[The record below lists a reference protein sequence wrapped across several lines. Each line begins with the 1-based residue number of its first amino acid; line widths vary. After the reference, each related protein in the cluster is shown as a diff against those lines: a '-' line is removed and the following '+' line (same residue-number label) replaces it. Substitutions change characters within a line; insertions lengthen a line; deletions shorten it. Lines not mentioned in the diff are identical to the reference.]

1 MPVTGG
7 LPPLASNKKPVV
19 DNPREIR
26 ALDHLPVLRLGGRSS
41 GLPALSLVLS
51 VRSTTSA
58 RSDDWSGVSKST
70 PTDVLR
76 FNFDVLWGGGER
88 LAGILGRP
96 MRDHVLP
103 VGDGSMPVLTL
114 PGFLAPEMSLKRMNR
129 TLTEHG
135 FPAQSW
141 GLGVNLGPRGMSIFE
156 HVEEVEAELGGEIR
170 QLAEQYEHPVALVGQ
185 SLGGVY
191 ARELAERLPE
201 CVDRVITIGSPA
213 IEPDRAHDLNKLL
226 RLVGR
231 RLARVRLVD
240 LEPQQAMLHWEANH
254 PPMPLVSIYSPV
266 DRVVPPDLAALPQE
280 VIDQSTKKAPREN
293 IPIVASHTG
302 MAVNPFIIL
311 AVLDRLAEDIDAWV
325 DFDPHDYFSG
335 PMRLWPTPFR
345 HPLMHEQPTDNGS

>member
-1 MPVTGG
+1 M
-7 LPPLASNKKPVV
+7 S
-19 DNPREIR
+19 R
-26 ALDHLPVLRLGGRSS
+26 
-41 GLPALSLVLS
+41 
-51 VRSTTSA
+51 
-58 RSDDWSGVSKST
+58 ST

-76 FNFDVLWGGGER
+76 FNLDLVWGGGER
-88 LAGILGRP
+88 LAGLLGRP
-96 MRDHVLP
+96 LRDHVLP
-103 VGDGSMPVLTL
+103 VGDGIMPVLTL
-114 PGFLAPEMSLKRMNR
+114 PGFLAPELSLKRMNR

-156 HVEEVEAELGGEIR
+156 HVEEVEEELGGEIR
-170 QLAEQYEHPVALVGQ
+170 QLAEQHGHPVALVGQ

-213 IEPDRAHDLNKLL
+213 IDPERAHELNKLL

-231 RLARVRLVD
+231 RVTRVRLI
-240 LEPQQAMLHWEANH
+240 EMESTQAMPHWEAHH
-254 PPMPLVSIYSPV
+254 PPMPLVSIFSPV
-266 DRVVPPDLAALPQE
+266 DRVVPMDLAAIPQE
-280 VIDQSTKKAPREN
+280 AIEGSSPEAPREN

-311 AVLDRLAEDIDAWV
+311 AVLDRLAQDAGSWV
-325 DFDPHDYFSG
+325 NFDPHHYFTG

-345 HPLMHEQPTDNGS
+345 HPLMHGKSNKNGG